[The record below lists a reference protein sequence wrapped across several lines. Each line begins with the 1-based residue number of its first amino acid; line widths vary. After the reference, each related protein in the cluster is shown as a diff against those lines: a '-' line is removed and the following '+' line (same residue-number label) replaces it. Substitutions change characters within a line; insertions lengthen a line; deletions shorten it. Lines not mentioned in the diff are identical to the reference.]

1 MSQAASVEH
10 SIDHPV
16 DHGVVGRFVDA
27 NTFSDTPTRVSNWK
41 MFMWLFLAQD
51 AMMFFTMFAGYL
63 ALRISSDNWQP
74 PELVL
79 NIPMTAVATFDL
91 IVSSVTMVQAIAA
104 IQRGDRGKM
113 RMWLGLTILGGLFF
127 LVFQMWEYSHLIG
140 GIGMGMSRGLFDAT
154 FFILTGFHGLHV
166 FAGVVYLSSVWLK
179 SKKYTPTNYTHI
191 EIAGLYWH
199 FVDLVW
205 IILFTLVYLIPGGQ
219 S

>member
-1 MSQAASVEH
+1 MSQAASLET
-10 SIDHPV
+10 P
-16 DHGVVGRFVDA
+16 VGRFVDV
-27 NTFSDTPTRVSNWK
+27 NTLSDTPTRVANWK

-63 ALRISSDNWQP
+63 ALRISSSDWPQP
-74 PELVL
+74 SEVL

-104 IQRGDRGKM
+104 IQRGDARKM
-113 RMWLGLTILGGLFF
+113 RMWLWLTVLGGLFF

-140 GIGMGMSRGLFDAT
+140 GLGMGMSRSLFDAT

-166 FAGVVYLSSVWLK
+166 LAGVIYLTSVAVK
-179 SKKYTPTNYTHI
+179 SRKYTQENFTHL

-205 IILFTLVYLIPGGQ
+205 IILFTLVYLI
-219 S
+219 

>member
-10 SIDHPV
+10 TV

-51 AMMFFTMFAGYL
+51 AMMFFSLFAGYL
-63 ALRISSDNWQP
+63 ALRISQGVNWQDP
-74 PELVL
+74 DLVL

-104 IQRGDRGKM
+104 IQRGDHRKM
-113 RMWLGLTILGGLFF
+113 RMWLGLTILGGFLF
-127 LVFQMWEYSHLIG
+127 LVFQAWEYSHLIG
-140 GIGMGMSRGLFDAT
+140 EVGMGMSRSLFDST

-179 SKKYTPTNYTHI
+179 SGRYSSTNYTHI

-205 IILFTLVYLIPGGQ
+205 IILFTLVYLI
-219 S
+219 